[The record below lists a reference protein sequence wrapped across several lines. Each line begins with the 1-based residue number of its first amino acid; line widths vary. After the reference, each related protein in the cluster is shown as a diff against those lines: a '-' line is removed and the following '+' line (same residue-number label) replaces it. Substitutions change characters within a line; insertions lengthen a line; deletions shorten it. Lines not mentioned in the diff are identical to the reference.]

1 MGILLR
7 QKAMNWM
14 VDIVWSVEMSD
25 YLVALLICGAFV
37 AGFWTGVDW
46 YKKQIMGED
55 AKAPRTE

>member
-1 MGILLR
+1 M
-7 QKAMNWM
+7 KWM
-14 VDIVWSVEMSD
+14 VDIARSVVMSD

>member
-1 MGILLR
+1 
-7 QKAMNWM
+7 MNWM

-25 YLVALLICGAFV
+25 FTIAFLLGMSFI

>member
-1 MGILLR
+1 
-7 QKAMNWM
+7 
-14 VDIVWSVEMSD
+14 MSD
-25 YLVALLICGAFV
+25 FTIAFLLGMSFI

>member
-1 MGILLR
+1 
-7 QKAMNWM
+7 MNWM

-37 AGFWTGVDW
+37 EGFWTGVDW

-55 AKAPRTE
+55 AKAPRT

>member
-1 MGILLR
+1 
-7 QKAMNWM
+7 MNWM

-37 AGFWTGVDW
+37 AGFLTGVDW

-55 AKAPRTE
+55 AKTPRT

>member
-1 MGILLR
+1 
-7 QKAMNWM
+7 
-14 VDIVWSVEMSD
+14 MSD
-25 YLVALLICGAFV
+25 YLVALLICAAFV

>member
-1 MGILLR
+1 M
-7 QKAMNWM
+7 KWM
-14 VDIVWSVEMSD
+14 VDIVRSAGMSD
-25 YLVALLICGAFV
+25 YLVALLICAAFV

>member
-1 MGILLR
+1 MDFVRSVGLSDFTIAFLLG
-7 QKAMNWM
+7 
-14 VDIVWSVEMSD
+14 MSF
-25 YLVALLICGAFV
+25 I